1 MGEKIL
7 IVDDIELNREILAV
21 ALGDTYP
28 VLEAGNGNQLQSPLE
43 KTH

>member
-28 VLEAGNGNQLQSPLE
+28 VLEAGRHQSDGFQRSP
-43 KTH
+43 